1 MPTGGQH
8 GLDILR
14 PLINGLIPRE
24 ASLLREAR
32 HRLDEL
38 IDLRAQHRLPV
49 AGLNR
54 FHLRRG
60 WGTEPILNRHT
71 VSGPM
76 NGKPQVV
83 GLPANDQIQ
92 WIDPRIVENLV
103 CCAAIVLNKI
113 LPLASTEEESVV
125 AAASVHRI
133 VA

>member
-14 PLINGLIPRE
+14 PLIDGLIPRE
-24 ASLLREAR
+24 PSLLREAR

-49 AGLNR
+49 AGLDR
-54 FHLRRG
+54 FDLG
-60 WGTEPILNRHT
+60 CGGSTVPILDRHT
-71 VSGPM
+71 IGGPM

-92 WIDPRIVENLV
+92 WINPRIVKNLV

-113 LPLASTEEESVV
+113 LPLASTEEDGVV

-133 VA
+133 VP